1 MLSTSTLQ
9 LLGSFDKVDRRVRA
23 EQIYMGCI
31 PAILTAPV
39 AASFPQQWLL
49 HDFDKSIEAHWK
61 KLDSEQRTALYN
73 LHESAVVAAKPDYA
87 TRRRMLVEHFE
98 KFGYKAPVSIL
109 RPQPASQPIQTV
121 NTTQSPV
128 KKSSSATK
136 RTSPEETTSTREA
149 RPHPI
154 LVVAPSVSRPTRVIY
169 EVMDVRLDKA
179 TKNPMISVRYNAGRD
194 TDWIYSSQVLDT
206 ESEAALRQVM
216 LKLK

>member
-1 MLSTSTLQ
+1 
-9 LLGSFDKVDRRVRA
+9 
-23 EQIYMGCI
+23 MGCI

-39 AASFPQQWLL
+39 AANFPQQWLL

-61 KLDSEQRTALYN
+61 KLNSEQRTLLYN

-98 KFGYKAPVSIL
+98 KFGYKAPVSVL
-109 RPQPASQPIQTV
+109 RPQPVMQSAQPIHVTE
-121 NTTQSPV
+121 SPP
-128 KKSSSATK
+128 KKSVLTSK
-136 RTSPEETTSTREA
+136 RVSPEKTVPTKA
-149 RPHPI
+149 
-154 LVVAPSVSRPTRVIY
+154 VSRPPMSVTTPTSGRQTRVIY

-194 TDWIYSSQVLDT
+194 TDWIYTSQVLDA
-206 ESEAALRQVM
+206 ESEAALRQVL